1 MRYGVIF
8 RCIEIEIKKIIFRKK
23 YQLILGM
30 IILLP
35 IVYLIIYNI
44 PGSGIFF
51 TMGNL
56 PYTVLSVSAYLLIPM
71 LGFMIASDFFA
82 GEEERGELFFSNKS
96 SNEMPPL
103 PREQLILIY
112 SGLYMLDTVFQ
123 LGGVFLTSSNIFFLC
138 KVICI

>member
-1 MRYGVIF
+1 MIF

-23 YQLILGM
+23 IS
-30 IILLP
+30 
-35 IVYLIIYNI
+35 VN
-44 PGSGIFF
+44 SGNDHTVANSLSNHLQHSWKWDFF